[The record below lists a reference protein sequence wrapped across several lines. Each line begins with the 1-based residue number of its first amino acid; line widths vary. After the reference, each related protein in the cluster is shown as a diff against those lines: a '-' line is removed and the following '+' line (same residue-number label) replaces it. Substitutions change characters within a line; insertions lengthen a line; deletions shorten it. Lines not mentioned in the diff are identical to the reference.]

1 MNEKLKMFLS
11 DVVKFNDLS
20 PSCADILFV
29 FASADTEVIE
39 YNIELKSQLLQATR
53 MWGNSLQNKLKE
65 LKNKGLIEN
74 PSKGHYRLN
83 SAVFQAVK
91 SIKQGVEVFISIRYI
106 ETESTITKQIA
117 YVQDVQEEETV
128 SATIETTTS
137 TVNTNSHSRRTGR
150 AGTPKPDNWAE
161 IKAKILS
168 GEITKKSVWQSL
180 GISSNTLNKWLN
192 END

>member
-11 DVVKFNDLS
+11 DVVKFNDLPS
-20 PSCADILFV
+20 SCADILFV

-91 SIKQGVEVFISIRYI
+91 SIKQGVEVSIRIKYI
-106 ETESTITKQIA
+106 ETTESVIKQIR
-117 YVQDVQEEETV
+117 YEEEETVSV

-150 AGTPKPDNWAE
+150 AGRSKPADWAE
-161 IKAKILS
+161 VKTKILS
-168 GEITKKSVWQSL
+168 SEISRSQYCRDNH
-180 GISSNTLNKWLN
+180 ISPNTLKKWLA

>member
-65 LKNKGLIEN
+65 LKDKGLIEN
-74 PSKGHYRLN
+74 PSKRHYRLN
-83 SAVFQAVK
+83 SAIFQAVK
-91 SIKQGVEVFISIRYI
+91 SIKQGVEVSIRIKYI
-106 ETESTITKQIA
+106 ETTESVIKQIR
-117 YVQDVQEEETV
+117 YEEEETV

-150 AGTPKPDNWAE
+150 AGTPKPNNWEE

-180 GISSNTLNKWLN
+180 GISSNTLKKWLA
-192 END
+192 ESD